1 MTKSITSNNFNS
13 DVLEN
18 GKLVLVDFWAEW
30 CGPCKQI
37 APRLEELENKYENNL
52 SVCKVD
58 VDQNRDLALEYN
70 VRSIPS
76 LLLFKSGQNIDTL
89 IGAVTL
95 EELEDFV
102 TRNL

>member
-1 MTKSITSNNFNS
+1 M
-13 DVLEN
+13 
-18 GKLVLVDFWAEW
+18 
-30 CGPCKQI
+30 
-37 APRLEELENKYENNL
+37 ENKYENNL